1 MTDDGRK
8 KQTQMAASKA
18 IGIKG
23 KVKTFSTVCKT

>member
-23 KVKTFSTVCKT
+23 KNIFYSM